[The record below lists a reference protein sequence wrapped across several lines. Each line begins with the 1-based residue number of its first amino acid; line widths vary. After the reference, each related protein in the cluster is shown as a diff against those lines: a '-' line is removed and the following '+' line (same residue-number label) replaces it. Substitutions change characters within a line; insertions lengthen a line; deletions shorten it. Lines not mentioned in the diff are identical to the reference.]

1 MSVIRVL
8 RHLYLTKPK
17 TYWVF
22 LCCLWCDGSTHV
34 RRAVPTPRR
43 GMGGCWVAS
52 SSYSRARSNVTVW
65 TLKLGCCS
73 ALSMRSCI
81 DSRRF
86 VYLY

>member
-1 MSVIRVL
+1 MSVLQYETLIS
-8 RHLYLTKPK
+8 HEAKQ
-17 TYWVF
+17 YWIF
-22 LCCLWCDGSTHV
+22 LCCLWSDGSTHV

-73 ALSMRSCI
+73 ALSMR
-81 DSRRF
+81 F
-86 VYLY
+86 LLVVVG